1 MPDSP
6 LLGAEGLVRV
16 SVLSEGRPVPEAAQL
31 VSATVTRAVNR
42 LPAARLVF
50 IDGDMARQE
59 FALSDADHFKPG
71 AAITVQAG
79 YGDWI
84 ETLFEGIVT
93 QHALQIAGGSQAH
106 LVVECSDKAVTMTQG
121 RQNAQ
126 HIDKADSDIIHAL
139 IAAHGLT
146 ADVQQT
152 EGQHRALVQH
162 HCSDWDFMLARAA
175 AHGLLVIAAG
185 GQVRVQAPATA
196 AQPTLKVTDG
206 ADLMEFHAGIGD
218 AAAQQP
224 GSGLRPIRGHM
235 RFQGSAKA
243 VVGGLIEVLGV
254 GQRFSGTVFV
264 GGVTHSI
271 DTGGW
276 VTEVDFGLAP
286 EWFTLQHT
294 FTAPGVAGLLPTM
307 QGLQIGMVM
316 QLEGDPGGQHRV
328 KVSVP
333 SMQAG
338 AEGLWARLLQF
349 HGSKGFGAFFVPEV
363 GDEVVLG
370 YFNNDPSHPVI
381 LGSLYS
387 SSRAPAHEL
396 DAQNSTKSIVTRGG
410 SRIEFNDVDQR
421 ITVSTPGLNQLVLS
435 DEGPSVLLHD
445 QHGNQIA
452 LTARGITL
460 TSPGDITLSAQG
472 QITID
477 AVGAVSIS
485 STADVKVAG
494 LNVSSEAQ
502 VALTAKGT
510 ASAELSATG
519 QTVVKGALVLI
530 N

>member
-16 SVLSEGRPVPEAAQL
+16 TVLSEGIPVPEAAQL
-31 VSATVTRAVNR
+31 VSVKVTRAVNR

-71 AAITVQAG
+71 AAITIQAG
-79 YGDWI
+79 YGDRI
-84 ETLFEGIVT
+84 ETLFDGIVT

-106 LVVECSDKAVTMTQG
+106 LVVECSDKAVKMSLG
-121 RQNAQ
+121 RQNAH
-126 HIDKADSDIIHAL
+126 HIDMADSDIIRAL
-139 IAAHGLT
+139 ISAHGLT

-152 EGQHRALVQH
+152 DVQHPALVQH
-162 HCSDWDFMLARAA
+162 HSSDWDFMLARAA
-175 AHGLLVIAAG
+175 ANGLLVIVAG
-185 GQVRVQAPATA
+185 GPVRVQAPATA
-196 AQPTLKVTDG
+196 AQPTLKVTYG
-206 ADLMEFHAGIGD
+206 ADLMAFHAGIGD
-218 AAAQQP
+218 AAARQP
-224 GSGLRPIRGHM
+224 GSGLAPIRGHM

-286 EWFTLQHT
+286 EWFTEPCADT
-294 FTAPGVAGLLPTM
+294 KPGAASLWPAAE
-307 QGLQIGMVM
+307 GLQIGVVM
-316 QLEGDPGGQHRV
+316 KLEGDPEGQHRV

-338 AEGLWARLLQF
+338 AQGLWARLLQF
-349 HGSKGFGAFFVPEV
+349 HGSNGFGAFFVPEV

-370 YFNNDPSHPVI
+370 YFNNDPSHPVV

-387 SSRAPAHEL
+387 SSRAPAHVL
-396 DAQNSTKSIVTRGG
+396 DARNSTKSIVTRGG
-410 SRIEFNDVDQR
+410 SRIEFNEVDQR
-421 ITVSTPGLNQLVLS
+421 ITVSTPGHNQLVLS
-435 DEGPSVLLHD
+435 DEDRSVLLHD
-445 QHGNQIA
+445 QNGNQLN
-452 LTARGITL
+452 LTTGGITL
-460 TSPGDITLSAQG
+460 TSPGNITLSAQG
-472 QITID
+472 QITLD
-477 AVGAVSIS
+477 GAGAVGIS
-485 STADVKVAG
+485 SKADVKVAG

-510 ASAELSATG
+510 ASAEFSATG
-519 QTVVKGALVLI
+519 QTVVKGAIVMI